1 MYILILSNNFYW
13 IDMLRGIFIAIV
25 IFLIWEAS
33 CIIFELPPF
42 MLPTPSKIF
51 TSMYTNWE
59 ELLRHA
65 SYTLVEILASIF
77 IGCIIGIV
85 TALTI
90 SSSAKLKLWVM
101 PILLASQSI
110 PVFALAPLLI
120 LWLGYGMSSK
130 IVIGVLIVFFPIT
143 SNFTDALNKVP
154 QELIDAGKTIGFS
167 KLQIFWKIKIPS
179 SLPGLCSGVRVAA
192 CFAPIGAVVGEW
204 IGGSTGLGSFMIYS
218 NARLQTDNMFAALLI
233 LIFITIT
240 LYRLTDLILSKYV
253 WWK

>member
-1 MYILILSNNFYW
+1 MI
-13 IDMLRGIFIAIV
+13 RGIFIAST
-25 IFLIWEAS
+25 IFFIWEIS
-33 CIIFELPPF
+33 CVFFDLPPF
-42 MLPTPSKIF
+42 MLPRPSKIF
-51 TSMYTNWE
+51 VSIYNNWE
-59 ELLRHA
+59 ELLTHTT
-65 SYTLVEILASIF
+65 YTLTEILASIF
-77 IGCIIGIV
+77 IGTVIGIT
-85 TALTI
+85 TALII
-90 SSSAKLKLWVM
+90 SSSNKLKRWVM

-154 QELIDAGKTIGFS
+154 QELIDAGKTLNFT
-167 KLQIFWKIKIPS
+167 KTQLFWKIKIPS
-179 SLPGLCSGVRVAA
+179 SLPGLCSGIRVAA

-218 NARLQTDNMFAALLI
+218 NARLQTDNMFAALII
-233 LIFITIT
+233 LIFVTISIYKITDI
-240 LYRLTDLILSKYV
+240 ILSKYV

>member
-1 MYILILSNNFYW
+1 
-13 IDMLRGIFIAIV
+13 MLRGLIIAATIFA
-25 IFLIWEAS
+25 IWEF
-33 CIIFELPPF
+33 CCVYFNLPPF
-42 MLPTPSKIF
+42 MLPPPSKIF
-51 TSMYTNWE
+51 MSIYTNWD
-59 ELLRHA
+59 LLLKHA

-77 IGCIIGIV
+77 IGTIIGVI
-85 TALTI
+85 TALII
-90 SSSAKLKLWVM
+90 SSSERLKRWVM

-154 QELIDAGKTIGFS
+154 QELIDAGKTIGLS
-167 KLQIFWKIKIPS
+167 KIQVFWKIKIPS
-179 SLPGLCSGVRVAA
+179 SLPGLCSGIRVAA

-218 NARLQTDNMFAALLI
+218 NARLQTDNMFAALII

-240 LYRLTDLILSKYV
+240 LYKVTDMILSKYV

>member
-1 MYILILSNNFYW
+1 MI
-13 IDMLRGIFIAIV
+13 RGIFIAST
-25 IFLIWEAS
+25 IFFIWEIS
-33 CIIFELPPF
+33 CVFFDLPPF
-42 MLPTPSKIF
+42 MLPRPSMIF
-51 TSMYTNWE
+51 VSIYNNWE
-59 ELLRHA
+59 ELLTHTA
-65 SYTLVEILASIF
+65 YTLTEILASIF
-77 IGCIIGIV
+77 IGTVIGIT
-85 TALTI
+85 TALII
-90 SSSAKLKLWVM
+90 SSSNKLKRWVM

-154 QELIDAGKTIGFS
+154 QELIDAGKTLNFT
-167 KLQIFWKIKIPS
+167 KTQLFWKIKIPS
-179 SLPGLCSGVRVAA
+179 SLPGLSSGIRVAA

-218 NARLQTDNMFAALLI
+218 NARLQTDNMFAALII
-233 LIFITIT
+233 LIFVTISIYKITDI
-240 LYRLTDLILSKYV
+240 ILSKYV

>member
-1 MYILILSNNFYW
+1 
-13 IDMLRGIFIAIV
+13 MLRGLIIAATIFA
-25 IFLIWEAS
+25 IWEFS
-33 CIIFELPPF
+33 CVYFSLPPF
-42 MLPTPSKIF
+42 MLPPPSKIF
-51 TSMYTNWE
+51 ISIYTNWD
-59 ELLRHA
+59 LLLKHA

-77 IGCIIGIV
+77 IGTIIGVI
-85 TALTI
+85 TALII
-90 SSSAKLKLWVM
+90 SSSERLKRWVM

-154 QELIDAGKTIGFS
+154 QELIDAGKTIGLS
-167 KLQIFWKIKIPS
+167 KTQVFWKIKIPS
-179 SLPGLCSGVRVAA
+179 SLPGLCSGIRVAA

-218 NARLQTDNMFAALLI
+218 NARLQTDNMFAALII

-240 LYRLTDLILSKYV
+240 LYKVTDMILSKYV

>member
-1 MYILILSNNFYW
+1 
-13 IDMLRGIFIAIV
+13 MLRGLIIAATIFA
-25 IFLIWEAS
+25 IWEF
-33 CIIFELPPF
+33 CCVYFNLPPF
-42 MLPTPSKIF
+42 MLPPPSKIF
-51 TSMYTNWE
+51 MSIYTNWD
-59 ELLRHA
+59 LLLKHA

-77 IGCIIGIV
+77 IGTIIGVI
-85 TALTI
+85 TALII
-90 SSSAKLKLWVM
+90 SSSQRLKRWVM

-154 QELIDAGKTIGFS
+154 QELIDAGKTIGLT
-167 KLQIFWKIKIPS
+167 KVQVFWKIKIPS
-179 SLPGLCSGVRVAA
+179 SLPGLCSGIRVAA

-218 NARLQTDNMFAALLI
+218 NARLQTDNMFAALII

-240 LYRLTDLILSKYV
+240 LYKVTDMILSKYI

>member
-1 MYILILSNNFYW
+1 
-13 IDMLRGIFIAIV
+13 MLRGLIIAATIFA
-25 IFLIWEAS
+25 IWEFS
-33 CIIFELPPF
+33 CVYFSLPPF
-42 MLPTPSKIF
+42 MLPPPSKIF
-51 TSMYTNWE
+51 ISIYTNWD
-59 ELLRHA
+59 LLIKHA

-77 IGCIIGIV
+77 IGTIIGVI
-85 TALTI
+85 TALII
-90 SSSAKLKLWVM
+90 SSSERLKRWVM

-154 QELIDAGKTIGFS
+154 QELIDAGKTIGLS
-167 KLQIFWKIKIPS
+167 KTQVFWKIKIPS
-179 SLPGLCSGVRVAA
+179 SLPGLCSGIRVAA

-218 NARLQTDNMFAALLI
+218 NARLQTDNMFAALII

-240 LYRLTDLILSKYV
+240 LYKVTDMVLSKYV

>member
-1 MYILILSNNFYW
+1 
-13 IDMLRGIFIAIV
+13 MLRGLIIAATIFA
-25 IFLIWEAS
+25 IWESS
-33 CIIFELPPF
+33 CVYFSLPPF
-42 MLPTPSKIF
+42 MLPPPSKIF
-51 TSMYTNWE
+51 ISIYTNWD
-59 ELLRHA
+59 LLIKHA

-77 IGCIIGIV
+77 IGTIIGVV

-90 SSSAKLKLWVM
+90 SSSERLKRWVM

-154 QELIDAGKTIGFS
+154 QELIDAGKTIGLS
-167 KLQIFWKIKIPS
+167 KTQVFWKIKIPS
-179 SLPGLCSGVRVAA
+179 SLPGLCSGIRVAA

-218 NARLQTDNMFAALLI
+218 NARLQTDNMFAALII

-240 LYRLTDLILSKYV
+240 LYKVTDMILSKYV

>member
-1 MYILILSNNFYW
+1 
-13 IDMLRGIFIAIV
+13 MLRGLIIAATIFA
-25 IFLIWEAS
+25 IWEF
-33 CIIFELPPF
+33 CCVYFNLPPF
-42 MLPTPSKIF
+42 MLPPPSKIF
-51 TSMYTNWE
+51 MSIYTNWD
-59 ELLRHA
+59 LRLKHA

-77 IGCIIGIV
+77 IGTIIGVI
-85 TALTI
+85 TALII
-90 SSSAKLKLWVM
+90 SSSERLKRWVM

-154 QELIDAGKTIGFS
+154 QELIDAGKTIGLT
-167 KLQIFWKIKIPS
+167 KVQVFWKIKIPS
-179 SLPGLCSGVRVAA
+179 SLPGLCSGIRVAA

-218 NARLQTDNMFAALLI
+218 NARLQTDNMFAALII

-240 LYRLTDLILSKYV
+240 LYKVTDMILSKYI

>member
-1 MYILILSNNFYW
+1 
-13 IDMLRGIFIAIV
+13 MLRGLIIAATIFA
-25 IFLIWEAS
+25 IWEFS
-33 CIIFELPPF
+33 CVYFSLPPF
-42 MLPTPSKIF
+42 MLPPPSKIF
-51 TSMYTNWE
+51 ISIYTNWD
-59 ELLRHA
+59 LLIKHA

-77 IGCIIGIV
+77 IGTIIGVV

-90 SSSAKLKLWVM
+90 SSSERLKRWVM

-154 QELIDAGKTIGFS
+154 QELIDAGKTIGLS
-167 KLQIFWKIKIPS
+167 KTQVFWKIKIPS
-179 SLPGLCSGVRVAA
+179 SLPGLCSGIRVAA

-218 NARLQTDNMFAALLI
+218 NARLQTDNMFAALII

-240 LYRLTDLILSKYV
+240 LYKVTDMILSKYV

>member
-1 MYILILSNNFYW
+1 MIRS
-13 IDMLRGIFIAIV
+13 IFIASTF
-25 IFLIWEAS
+25 FLIWEI
-33 CIIFELPPF
+33 CCVFLNLPSF
-42 MLPTPSKIF
+42 MLPRPSMIF
-51 TSMYTNWE
+51 ISIYNNWE
-59 ELLRHA
+59 ELLRHTA
-65 SYTLVEILASIF
+65 YTLTEILVSIF
-77 IGCIIGIV
+77 IGTLIGIT
-85 TALTI
+85 TALVI
-90 SSSAKLKLWVM
+90 SSSEKLKRWLM

-154 QELIDAGKTIGFS
+154 QELIDAGKTLNFT
-167 KLQIFWKIKIPS
+167 KTQLFWKIKIPS
-179 SLPGLCSGVRVAA
+179 SLPGLCSGIRVAA

-218 NARLQTDNMFAALLI
+218 NARLQTDNMFAALII
-233 LIFITIT
+233 LIFVTISI
-240 LYRLTDLILSKYV
+240 YKITDLILSKYV

>member
-1 MYILILSNNFYW
+1 
-13 IDMLRGIFIAIV
+13 MLRGLIIAATIFA
-25 IFLIWEAS
+25 IWEF
-33 CIIFELPPF
+33 CCVYFNLPSF
-42 MLPTPSKIF
+42 MLPPPSKIF
-51 TSMYTNWE
+51 ISIYTNWD
-59 ELLRHA
+59 LLIKHA

-77 IGCIIGIV
+77 IGTIIGVV

-90 SSSAKLKLWVM
+90 SSSERLKRWVM

-154 QELIDAGKTIGFS
+154 QELIDAGKTIGLS
-167 KLQIFWKIKIPS
+167 KTQVFWKIKIPS
-179 SLPGLCSGVRVAA
+179 SLPGLCSGIRVAA

-218 NARLQTDNMFAALLI
+218 NARLQTDNMFAALII

-240 LYRLTDLILSKYV
+240 LYKVTDMILSKYV

>member
-1 MYILILSNNFYW
+1 
-13 IDMLRGIFIAIV
+13 MLRGLIIAATIFA
-25 IFLIWEAS
+25 IWEFS
-33 CIIFELPPF
+33 CVYFSLPPF
-42 MLPTPSKIF
+42 MLPPPSKIF
-51 TSMYTNWE
+51 ISIYTNWD
-59 ELLRHA
+59 LLLKHA

-77 IGCIIGIV
+77 IGTIIGVV

-90 SSSAKLKLWVM
+90 SSSERLKRWVM

-154 QELIDAGKTIGFS
+154 QELIDAGKTIGLS
-167 KLQIFWKIKIPS
+167 KTQVFWKIKIPS
-179 SLPGLCSGVRVAA
+179 SLPGLCSGIRVAA

-218 NARLQTDNMFAALLI
+218 NARLQTDNMFAALII

-240 LYRLTDLILSKYV
+240 LYKVTDMILSKYV

>member
-1 MYILILSNNFYW
+1 
-13 IDMLRGIFIAIV
+13 MLRGLFIAAI
-25 IFLIWEAS
+25 IFLIWEIS
-33 CIIFELPPF
+33 CVIFEIPPF
-42 MLPTPSKIF
+42 MLPPPTKIF
-51 TSMYTNWE
+51 TSMYNNIDI
-59 ELLRHA
+59 LLNHA
-65 SYTLVEILASIF
+65 SYTLVEILASIIIGSF
-77 IGCIIGIV
+77 IGIS
-85 TALTI
+85 TALII
-90 SSSAKLKLWVM
+90 SSSPRLKRWIM

-154 QELIDAGKTIGFS
+154 QELIDAGKTIGFN
-167 KLQIFWKIKIPS
+167 KMQIFWKIKIPS
-179 SLPGLCSGVRVAA
+179 SLPGLSSGIRVAT

-233 LIFITIT
+233 LIFITIS
-240 LYRLTDLILSKYV
+240 LYRVTDKVLTKYV

>member
-1 MYILILSNNFYW
+1 MI
-13 IDMLRGIFIAIV
+13 RGIFIAST
-25 IFLIWEAS
+25 IFFIWEIS
-33 CIIFELPPF
+33 CVFFDLPPF
-42 MLPTPSKIF
+42 MLPRPSMIF
-51 TSMYTNWE
+51 VSIYNNWE
-59 ELLRHA
+59 ELLTHTA
-65 SYTLVEILASIF
+65 YTLTEILASIF
-77 IGCIIGIV
+77 IGTVIGIT
-85 TALTI
+85 TALII
-90 SSSAKLKLWVM
+90 SSSNKLKRWVM

-154 QELIDAGKTIGFS
+154 QELIDAGKTLNFT
-167 KLQIFWKIKIPS
+167 KTQLFWKIKIPS
-179 SLPGLCSGVRVAA
+179 SLPGLSSGIRVAA

-218 NARLQTDNMFAALLI
+218 NARLQTDNMFAALII
-233 LIFITIT
+233 LIFVTISIYKIT
-240 LYRLTDLILSKYV
+240 DVILSKYV

>member
-1 MYILILSNNFYW
+1 
-13 IDMLRGIFIAIV
+13 MLRGLIIAATIFA
-25 IFLIWEAS
+25 IWEF
-33 CIIFELPPF
+33 CCVYFNLPPF
-42 MLPTPSKIF
+42 MLPPPSKIF
-51 TSMYTNWE
+51 MSIYTNWD
-59 ELLRHA
+59 LLLKHA

-77 IGCIIGIV
+77 IGTIIGVV

-90 SSSAKLKLWVM
+90 SSSERLKRWVM

-154 QELIDAGKTIGFS
+154 QELIDAGKTIGLT
-167 KLQIFWKIKIPS
+167 KAQVFWKIKIPS
-179 SLPGLCSGVRVAA
+179 SLPGLCSGIRVAA

-218 NARLQTDNMFAALLI
+218 NARLQTDNMFAALII

-240 LYRLTDLILSKYV
+240 LYKVTDMMLSKYV

>member
-1 MYILILSNNFYW
+1 MI
-13 IDMLRGIFIAIV
+13 RGIFIAST
-25 IFLIWEAS
+25 IFFIWEIS
-33 CIIFELPPF
+33 CVFFDLPPF
-42 MLPTPSKIF
+42 MLPRPSMIF
-51 TSMYTNWE
+51 VSIYNNWE
-59 ELLRHA
+59 ELLTHTT
-65 SYTLVEILASIF
+65 YTLTEILASIF
-77 IGCIIGIV
+77 IGTVIGIT
-85 TALTI
+85 TALII
-90 SSSAKLKLWVM
+90 SSSNKLKRWVM

-154 QELIDAGKTIGFS
+154 QELIDAGKTLNFT
-167 KLQIFWKIKIPS
+167 KTQLFWKIKIPS
-179 SLPGLCSGVRVAA
+179 SLPGLSSGIRVAA

-218 NARLQTDNMFAALLI
+218 NARLQTDNMFAALII
-233 LIFITIT
+233 LIFVTISIYKIT
-240 LYRLTDLILSKYV
+240 DVILSKYV

>member
-1 MYILILSNNFYW
+1 
-13 IDMLRGIFIAIV
+13 MLRGLIIAATIFA
-25 IFLIWEAS
+25 IWEFCCVYFS
-33 CIIFELPPF
+33 LPPF
-42 MLPTPSKIF
+42 MLPPPSKIF
-51 TSMYTNWE
+51 MSIYTNWD
-59 ELLRHA
+59 LLLKHA

-77 IGCIIGIV
+77 IGTIIGVV

-90 SSSAKLKLWVM
+90 SSSERLKRWVM

-154 QELIDAGKTIGFS
+154 QELIDAGKTIGLS
-167 KLQIFWKIKIPS
+167 KTQVFWKIKIPS
-179 SLPGLCSGVRVAA
+179 SLPGLCSGIRVAA

-218 NARLQTDNMFAALLI
+218 NARLQTDNMFAALII

-240 LYRLTDLILSKYV
+240 LYKVTDMILSKYV

>member
-1 MYILILSNNFYW
+1 MI
-13 IDMLRGIFIAIV
+13 RGIFIAST
-25 IFLIWEAS
+25 IFFIWEIS
-33 CIIFELPPF
+33 CVFFDLPPF
-42 MLPTPSKIF
+42 MLPRPSKIF
-51 TSMYTNWE
+51 VSIYNNWE
-59 ELLRHA
+59 ELLRHTA
-65 SYTLVEILASIF
+65 YTLTEILASMF
-77 IGCIIGIV
+77 IGTVIGIT
-85 TALTI
+85 TALII
-90 SSSAKLKLWVM
+90 SSSNKLKRWVM

-154 QELIDAGKTIGFS
+154 QELIDAGKTLNFT
-167 KLQIFWKIKIPS
+167 KTQLFWKIKIPS
-179 SLPGLCSGVRVAA
+179 SLPGLCSGIRVAA

-218 NARLQTDNMFAALLI
+218 NARLQTDNMFAALII
-233 LIFITIT
+233 LIFVTISIYKITDI
-240 LYRLTDLILSKYV
+240 ILSKYV

>member
-1 MYILILSNNFYW
+1 MI
-13 IDMLRGIFIAIV
+13 RGIFIAST
-25 IFLIWEAS
+25 IFFIWEIS
-33 CIIFELPPF
+33 CVFFDLPPF
-42 MLPTPSKIF
+42 MLPRPSMIF
-51 TSMYTNWE
+51 VSIYNNWE
-59 ELLRHA
+59 ELLRHTA
-65 SYTLVEILASIF
+65 YTLTEILASMF
-77 IGCIIGIV
+77 IGTVIGIT
-85 TALTI
+85 TALII
-90 SSSAKLKLWVM
+90 SSSNKLKRWVM

-154 QELIDAGKTIGFS
+154 QELIDAGKTLNFT
-167 KLQIFWKIKIPS
+167 KTQLFWKIKIPS
-179 SLPGLCSGVRVAA
+179 SLPGLCSGIRVAA

-218 NARLQTDNMFAALLI
+218 NARLQTDNMFAALII
-233 LIFITIT
+233 LIFVTISIYKITDI
-240 LYRLTDLILSKYV
+240 ILSKYV

>member
-1 MYILILSNNFYW
+1 
-13 IDMLRGIFIAIV
+13 MLRGLIIAATIFA
-25 IFLIWEAS
+25 IWEFS
-33 CIIFELPPF
+33 CVYFSLPPF
-42 MLPTPSKIF
+42 MLPPPSKIF
-51 TSMYTNWE
+51 ISIYTNWD
-59 ELLRHA
+59 LLLKHA

-77 IGCIIGIV
+77 IGIIIGVV

-90 SSSAKLKLWVM
+90 SSSERLKRWVM

-154 QELIDAGKTIGFS
+154 QELIDAGKTIGLS
-167 KLQIFWKIKIPS
+167 KTQVFWKIKIPS
-179 SLPGLCSGVRVAA
+179 SLPGLCSGIRVAA

-218 NARLQTDNMFAALLI
+218 NARLQTDNMFAALII

-240 LYRLTDLILSKYV
+240 LYKVTDMILSKYV

>member
-1 MYILILSNNFYW
+1 
-13 IDMLRGIFIAIV
+13 MLRGLIIAATIFA
-25 IFLIWEAS
+25 IWEF
-33 CIIFELPPF
+33 CCVYFNLPPF
-42 MLPTPSKIF
+42 MLPPPSKIF
-51 TSMYTNWE
+51 MSIYTNWD
-59 ELLRHA
+59 LLLKHA

-77 IGCIIGIV
+77 IGTIIGVI
-85 TALTI
+85 TALII
-90 SSSAKLKLWVM
+90 SSSERLKRWVM

-154 QELIDAGKTIGFS
+154 QELIDAGKTIGLT
-167 KLQIFWKIKIPS
+167 KVQVFWKIKIPS
-179 SLPGLCSGVRVAA
+179 SLPGLCSGIRVAA

-218 NARLQTDNMFAALLI
+218 NARLQTDNMFAALII

-240 LYRLTDLILSKYV
+240 LYKVTDMILSKYI

>member
-1 MYILILSNNFYW
+1 
-13 IDMLRGIFIAIV
+13 MLRGLIIATTIFM
-25 IFLIWEAS
+25 IWEF
-33 CIIFELPPF
+33 CCGYFEIPTF
-42 MLPTPSKIF
+42 MLPPPSEVFI
-51 TSMYTNWE
+51 SIYTNWD
-59 ELLRHA
+59 LLLKHA
-65 SYTLVEILASIF
+65 SYTLIEILASIF
-77 IGCIIGIV
+77 IGTFIGIFS
-85 TALTI
+85 ALAI
-90 SSSAKLKLWVM
+90 SSSNTLKRWVM

-154 QELIDAGKTIGFS
+154 QELIDAGKTIGLS
-167 KLQIFWKIKIPS
+167 KAKVFWKIKIPS
-179 SLPGLCSGVRVAA
+179 SLPGLCSGIRVAA

-218 NARLQTDNMFAALLI
+218 NARLQTDNMFAALII

-240 LYRLTDLILSKYV
+240 LYKVTDMVLSKYV

>member
-1 MYILILSNNFYW
+1 
-13 IDMLRGIFIAIV
+13 MLRGLIIAATIFT
-25 IFLIWEAS
+25 IWEFS
-33 CIIFELPPF
+33 CVYFSLPPF
-42 MLPTPSKIF
+42 MLPPPSKIF
-51 TSMYTNWE
+51 ISIYTNWD
-59 ELLRHA
+59 LLLKHA

-77 IGCIIGIV
+77 IGTIIGVV

-90 SSSAKLKLWVM
+90 SSSERLKRWVM

-154 QELIDAGKTIGFS
+154 QELIDAGKTIGLS
-167 KLQIFWKIKIPS
+167 KTQVFWKIKIPS
-179 SLPGLCSGVRVAA
+179 SLPGLCSGIRVAA

-218 NARLQTDNMFAALLI
+218 NARLQTDNMFAALII

-240 LYRLTDLILSKYV
+240 LYKVTDMILSKYV

>member
-1 MYILILSNNFYW
+1 MI
-13 IDMLRGIFIAIV
+13 RGIFIAST
-25 IFLIWEAS
+25 IFFIWEIS
-33 CIIFELPPF
+33 CVFFDLPPF
-42 MLPTPSKIF
+42 MLPRPSMIF
-51 TSMYTNWE
+51 VSIYNNWE
-59 ELLRHA
+59 ELLRHTA
-65 SYTLVEILASIF
+65 YTLTEILASMF
-77 IGCIIGIV
+77 IGTVIGIT
-85 TALTI
+85 TALII
-90 SSSAKLKLWVM
+90 SSSNKLKRWVM

-154 QELIDAGKTIGFS
+154 QELIDAGKTLNFT
-167 KLQIFWKIKIPS
+167 KTQLFWKIKIPS
-179 SLPGLCSGVRVAA
+179 SLPGLCSGIRVAA

-218 NARLQTDNMFAALLI
+218 NARLQTDNMFAALII
-233 LIFITIT
+233 LIFVTISIYKIT
-240 LYRLTDLILSKYV
+240 DVILSKYV

>member
-1 MYILILSNNFYW
+1 
-13 IDMLRGIFIAIV
+13 MLRGLIIAATIFA
-25 IFLIWEAS
+25 IWEF
-33 CIIFELPPF
+33 CCVYFNLPPF
-42 MLPTPSKIF
+42 MLPPPSKIF
-51 TSMYTNWE
+51 MSIYTNWD
-59 ELLRHA
+59 LLLKHA

-77 IGCIIGIV
+77 IGTIIGVV

-90 SSSAKLKLWVM
+90 SSSERLKRWVM

-154 QELIDAGKTIGFS
+154 QELIDAGKTIGLT
-167 KLQIFWKIKIPS
+167 KAQVFWKIKIPS
-179 SLPGLCSGVRVAA
+179 SLPGLCSGIRVAA

-218 NARLQTDNMFAALLI
+218 NARLQTDNMFAALII

-240 LYRLTDLILSKYV
+240 LYKVTDMILSKYV

>member
-1 MYILILSNNFYW
+1 
-13 IDMLRGIFIAIV
+13 MLRGLIIAATIFA
-25 IFLIWEAS
+25 IWEF
-33 CIIFELPPF
+33 CCVYFNLPPF
-42 MLPTPSKIF
+42 MLPPPSKIF
-51 TSMYTNWE
+51 MSIYTNWD
-59 ELLRHA
+59 LLLKHA

-77 IGCIIGIV
+77 IGTIIGVI
-85 TALTI
+85 TALII
-90 SSSAKLKLWVM
+90 SSSERLKRWVM

-154 QELIDAGKTIGFS
+154 QELIDAGKTIDLT
-167 KLQIFWKIKIPS
+167 KVQVFWKIKIPS
-179 SLPGLCSGVRVAA
+179 SLPGLCSGIRVAA

-218 NARLQTDNMFAALLI
+218 NARLQTDNMFAALII

-240 LYRLTDLILSKYV
+240 LYKVTDMILSKYV

>member
-1 MYILILSNNFYW
+1 
-13 IDMLRGIFIAIV
+13 MLRGLIIAATIFA
-25 IFLIWEAS
+25 IWEF
-33 CIIFELPPF
+33 CCVYFNLPPF
-42 MLPTPSKIF
+42 MLPPPSKIF
-51 TSMYTNWE
+51 MSIYTNCD
-59 ELLRHA
+59 LLLKHA

-77 IGCIIGIV
+77 IGTIIGVI
-85 TALTI
+85 TALII
-90 SSSAKLKLWVM
+90 SSSERLKLWVM

-154 QELIDAGKTIGFS
+154 QELIDAGKTIGLT
-167 KLQIFWKIKIPS
+167 KVQVFWKIKIPS
-179 SLPGLCSGVRVAA
+179 SLPGLCSGIRVAA

-218 NARLQTDNMFAALLI
+218 NARLQTDNMFAALII

-240 LYRLTDLILSKYV
+240 LYKVTDMILSKYI

>member
-1 MYILILSNNFYW
+1 
-13 IDMLRGIFIAIV
+13 MLRGLIIAATIFA
-25 IFLIWEAS
+25 IWEFS
-33 CIIFELPPF
+33 CVYFSLPPF
-42 MLPTPSKIF
+42 MLPPPSKIF
-51 TSMYTNWE
+51 ISIYTNWE
-59 ELLRHA
+59 LLIKHA

-77 IGCIIGIV
+77 IGTIIGVV

-90 SSSAKLKLWVM
+90 SSSERLKRWVM

-154 QELIDAGKTIGFS
+154 QELIDAGKTIGLS
-167 KLQIFWKIKIPS
+167 KTQVFWKIKIPS
-179 SLPGLCSGVRVAA
+179 SLPGLCSGIRVAA

-218 NARLQTDNMFAALLI
+218 NARLQTDNMFAALII

-240 LYRLTDLILSKYV
+240 LYKVTDMILSKYV

>member
-1 MYILILSNNFYW
+1 MF
-13 IDMLRGIFIAIV
+13 RGLFIAIT
-25 IFLIWEAS
+25 IFVIWEI
-33 CIIFELPPF
+33 CCVFFELPTF
-42 MLPTPSKIF
+42 MLPPPTMIF
-51 TSMYTNWE
+51 ISIYNNWE
-59 ELLRHA
+59 ELLVHS
-65 SYTLVEILASIF
+65 SYTLVEILASIV
-77 IGCIIGIV
+77 IGTIIGIT
-85 TALTI
+85 TALAI
-90 SSSAKLKLWVM
+90 SSSVRLKIWVM

-154 QELIDAGKTIGFS
+154 QELIDAGKTLNFS
-167 KLQIFWKIKIPS
+167 KTQLFWKIKIPS
-179 SLPGLCSGVRVAA
+179 SLPGLCSGIRVAA

-218 NARLQTDNMFAALLI
+218 NARLQTDNMFAALII
-233 LIFITIT
+233 LIFMTIT
-240 LYRLTDLILSKYV
+240 LYKVTDIILSKYV

>member
-1 MYILILSNNFYW
+1 MI
-13 IDMLRGIFIAIV
+13 RGIFIAST
-25 IFLIWEAS
+25 IFFICEI
-33 CIIFELPPF
+33 CCVFFDLPPF
-42 MLPTPSKIF
+42 MLPRPSKIF
-51 TSMYTNWE
+51 VSIYNNWE
-59 ELLRHA
+59 ELLTHTA
-65 SYTLVEILASIF
+65 YTLTEILASIF
-77 IGCIIGIV
+77 IGTVIGIT
-85 TALTI
+85 TALII
-90 SSSAKLKLWVM
+90 SSSNKLKRWVM

-154 QELIDAGKTIGFS
+154 QELIDAGKTLNFT
-167 KLQIFWKIKIPS
+167 KTQLFWKIKIPS
-179 SLPGLCSGVRVAA
+179 SLPGLCSGIRVAA

-218 NARLQTDNMFAALLI
+218 NARLQTDNMFAALII
-233 LIFITIT
+233 LIFVTISIYKITDI
-240 LYRLTDLILSKYV
+240 ILSKYV

>member
-1 MYILILSNNFYW
+1 MI
-13 IDMLRGIFIAIV
+13 RGIFIATTF
-25 IFLIWEAS
+25 FLIWEI
-33 CIIFELPPF
+33 CCVFFNLPAF
-42 MLPTPSKIF
+42 MLPRPSMIF
-51 TSMYTNWE
+51 ISIYNNWE
-59 ELLRHA
+59 ELLRHTA
-65 SYTLVEILASIF
+65 YTLTEILVSIF
-77 IGCIIGIV
+77 IGTVIGIT
-85 TALTI
+85 TALII
-90 SSSAKLKLWVM
+90 SSSQKLKRWVM

-154 QELIDAGKTIGFS
+154 QELIDAGKTLNFT
-167 KLQIFWKIKIPS
+167 KTQLFWKIKIPS
-179 SLPGLCSGVRVAA
+179 SLPGLCSGIRVAA

-218 NARLQTDNMFAALLI
+218 NARLQTDNMFAALII
-233 LIFITIT
+233 LIFVTISI
-240 LYRLTDLILSKYV
+240 YKITDLILSKYV

>member
-1 MYILILSNNFYW
+1 
-13 IDMLRGIFIAIV
+13 MLRGLIIAATIFA
-25 IFLIWEAS
+25 IWEFS
-33 CIIFELPPF
+33 CVYFSLPPF
-42 MLPTPSKIF
+42 MLPPPSKIF
-51 TSMYTNWE
+51 ISIYTNWE
-59 ELLRHA
+59 LLIKHA

-77 IGCIIGIV
+77 IGTIIGVV

-90 SSSAKLKLWVM
+90 SSSERLKRWVM
-101 PILLASQSI
+101 PILLASQSK

-154 QELIDAGKTIGFS
+154 QELIDAGKTIGLS
-167 KLQIFWKIKIPS
+167 KTQVFWKIKIPS
-179 SLPGLCSGVRVAA
+179 SLPGLCSGIRVAA

-218 NARLQTDNMFAALLI
+218 NARLQTDNMFAALII

-240 LYRLTDLILSKYV
+240 LYKVTDMVLSKYV

>member
-1 MYILILSNNFYW
+1 
-13 IDMLRGIFIAIV
+13 MLRGLIIAATIFA
-25 IFLIWEAS
+25 IWEF
-33 CIIFELPPF
+33 CCVYFNLPPF
-42 MLPTPSKIF
+42 MLPPPSKIF
-51 TSMYTNWE
+51 MSIYTNWD
-59 ELLRHA
+59 LLLKHA

-77 IGCIIGIV
+77 IGTIIGVI

-90 SSSAKLKLWVM
+90 SSSERLKRWVM

-154 QELIDAGKTIGFS
+154 QELIDAGKTIDLT
-167 KLQIFWKIKIPS
+167 KVQVFWKIKIPS
-179 SLPGLCSGVRVAA
+179 SLPGLCSGIRVAA

-218 NARLQTDNMFAALLI
+218 NARLQTDNMFAALII

-240 LYRLTDLILSKYV
+240 LYKVTDMILSKYV

>member
-1 MYILILSNNFYW
+1 
-13 IDMLRGIFIAIV
+13 MLRGLIIAATIFA
-25 IFLIWEAS
+25 IWEFS
-33 CIIFELPPF
+33 CVYFSLPPF
-42 MLPTPSKIF
+42 MLPPPSKIF
-51 TSMYTNWE
+51 ISIYTNWE
-59 ELLRHA
+59 LLIKHA

-77 IGCIIGIV
+77 IGTIIGVV

-90 SSSAKLKLWVM
+90 SSSERLKRWVM

-143 SNFTDALNKVP
+143 SNFTDALNNVP
-154 QELIDAGKTIGFS
+154 QELIDAGKTIGLS
-167 KLQIFWKIKIPS
+167 KTQVFWKIKIPS
-179 SLPGLCSGVRVAA
+179 SLPGLCSGIRVAA

-218 NARLQTDNMFAALLI
+218 NARLQTDNMFAALII

-240 LYRLTDLILSKYV
+240 LYKVTDMILSKYV

>member
-1 MYILILSNNFYW
+1 
-13 IDMLRGIFIAIV
+13 MLRGLIIAATIFA
-25 IFLIWEAS
+25 IWEF
-33 CIIFELPPF
+33 CCVYFNLPPF
-42 MLPTPSKIF
+42 MLPPPSKIF
-51 TSMYTNWE
+51 MSIHTNWD
-59 ELLRHA
+59 LLLKHA

-77 IGCIIGIV
+77 IGTIIGVI
-85 TALTI
+85 TALII
-90 SSSAKLKLWVM
+90 SSSERLKRWVM

-154 QELIDAGKTIGFS
+154 QELIDAGKTISLS
-167 KLQIFWKIKIPS
+167 KTQLFWKIKIPS
-179 SLPGLCSGVRVAA
+179 SLPGLCSGIRVAA

-218 NARLQTDNMFAALLI
+218 NARLQTDNMFAALII

-240 LYRLTDLILSKYV
+240 LYKVTDMILSKYV